1 MNLWKI
7 LDELNNLHDINWN
20 WVKGH
25 SGNPENEKADAL
37 ANLGIEN
44 LD

>member
-25 SGNPENEKADAL
+25 SGTPENEKHML
-37 ANLGIEN
+37 MWWRYIEHP
-44 LD
+44 